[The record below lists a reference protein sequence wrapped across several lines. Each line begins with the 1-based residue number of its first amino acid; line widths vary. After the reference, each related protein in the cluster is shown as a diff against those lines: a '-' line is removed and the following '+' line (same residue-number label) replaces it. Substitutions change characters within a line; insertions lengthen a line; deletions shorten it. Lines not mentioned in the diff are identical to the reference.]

1 MTSIVA
7 VNEKICSIDTKNAE
21 LMNKIKSIQEQ
32 IDFNNKKKS
41 EIQCQPIVL
50 DLSNEKEVDIA
61 INKDKNNYYK
71 KPLDKALKYHK
82 LLLIEDGI
90 TEDKVVLL
98 ASNKR
103 LLKSTLSVLITII
116 KTNVVI
122 KVELKGKSFYIRK
135 TDNLKVGIFED
146 KNKELSVVKTFFSVK
161 QAMEYLNL
169 I

>member
-41 EIQCQPIVL
+41 EIQGQPIVL